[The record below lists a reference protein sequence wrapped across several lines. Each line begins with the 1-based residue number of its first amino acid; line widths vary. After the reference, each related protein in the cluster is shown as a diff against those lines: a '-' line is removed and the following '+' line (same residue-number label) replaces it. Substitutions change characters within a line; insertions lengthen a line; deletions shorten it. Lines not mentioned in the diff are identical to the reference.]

1 MGSGAPSRPRS
12 PEHGQILQTG
22 RRSGRPLYRIT
33 GHGKASAQTIPLPP
47 EILEGEAA
55 DAVAA
60 VEVLAGRRI
69 GRASRLTADER
80 QAIERHAVQ
89 AAIAY
94 YENHGYKVED
104 VGARESYDLR
114 CKSTNDELHVE
125 VKGTTTTGGDIVLT
139 PNEVAHAR
147 LERRVALFIY
157 SQILLS
163 DDDGLPSCSGGEAN
177 VIDPWLIDDHGELRP
192 VGYTYTLV

>member
-1 MGSGAPSRPRS
+1 M
-12 PEHGQILQTG
+12 
-22 RRSGRPLYRIT
+22 
-33 GHGKASAQTIPLPP
+33 ASAQTIPLPP

-60 VEVLAGRRI
+60 VEVIAGRRI
-69 GRASRLTADER
+69 GRTSRLTADER

-94 YENHGYKVED
+94 YENRGYKVED
-104 VGARESYDLR
+104 VGAQESYDLR
-114 CKSTNDELHVE
+114 CKMANDELHVE
-125 VKGTTTTGGDIVLT
+125 VKGTTTTGSDIVLT

-147 LERRVALFIY
+147 LEQRVSLFVY

-163 DDDGLPSCSGGEAN
+163 ADDRGSICFGGEAN
-177 VIDPWLIDDHGELRP
+177 VIDPWRIDDHGELRP